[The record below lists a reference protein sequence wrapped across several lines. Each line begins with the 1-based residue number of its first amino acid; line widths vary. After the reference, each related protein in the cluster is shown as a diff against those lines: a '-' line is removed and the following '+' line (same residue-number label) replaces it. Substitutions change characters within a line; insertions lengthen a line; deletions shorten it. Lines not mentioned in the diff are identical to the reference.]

1 MTEKEKFIKEL
12 EHRLKELEA
21 VLPEENDGELFSEYE
36 YEQYLGRIKEL
47 KFIIE
52 LIKGHDEIK

>member
-36 YEQYLGRIKEL
+36 YEQYVGRIKEV

-52 LIKGHDEIK
+52 LINGE